1 MRRNDKRLI
10 EKGRIGRK
18 QKEKVLVESGK
29 GNKQNRMGINENS
42 EKGRK
47 EEKSKNVVFFY
58 VTKVE
63 KDRE

>member
-10 EKGRIGRK
+10 EKRRIGRK
-18 QKEKVLVESGK
+18 QKEKVLAESGK